1 MPWSAAIDQVI
12 ARGLFDRLPAT
23 FATYTYDRLREWD
36 LLFPAEQNYFERLLA
51 MLDRSEP
58 SAVGR
63 VFSPLGAVETKMGV
77 DRKTWNAKSFTLAHV
92 DFLQRSP
99 YYAEWRRA
107 ISAVFAEI
115 DPLLDAELGRKGRP
129 RLVIVTSPS
138 ELPAS
143 PDRMWTR
150 IASRGRRIS
159 LKIPETLDVRR
170 YLPLLLCG
178 GAQCNAG
185 TPSQMRPYTSWHVSA
200 GGAFPRMQP
209 AEVHLAYEDLASYRE
224 ALMAAVRN
232 LLKEKQIA
240 GPQQLGSELRNL
252 KVAPPAGEIGR
263 DPLLASFLR
272 SVLLAGNGTLLINN
286 TFAEWAAVQ
295 AIRRARPER
304 LVVSFSVRNKL
315 KPFSSLLIY
324 SDQVT
329 TNPVETQ
336 MDTLGTHVDLEVF
349 YQYIWQEC
357 EKYVEY
363 RNNTAYLFAG
373 EGMDEL
379 LAIGPPDFPL
389 LNMKSQ
395 LDLAAVHAASKE
407 WLGI

>member
-12 ARGLFDRLPAT
+12 AHGLFERLPAT

-36 LLFPAEQNYFERLLA
+36 LLFPAEQSYFERLLSL
-51 MLDRSEP
+51 LDRSEP
-58 SAVGR
+58 AAVTR
-63 VFSPLGAVETKMGV
+63 VFNPLSAIEEKMGV
-77 DRKTWNAKSFTLAHV
+77 DRKNWNTKSFNLGHV

-99 YYAEWRRA
+99 HYAEWRRVIA
-107 ISAVFAEI
+107 TIFAEI
-115 DPLLDAELGRKGRP
+115 DPLLDAELARKGRP
-129 RLVIVTSPS
+129 RLIIVIAPS

-150 IASRGRRIS
+150 IASRGKRIA
-159 LKIPETLDVRR
+159 LDVPDSLDVKM
-170 YLPLLLCG
+170 YLPMLLCG
-178 GAQCNAG
+178 GECLPAS
-185 TPSQMRPYTSWHVSA
+185 TSSRPPYSTWHISA
-200 GGAFPRMQP
+200 GSPFPP
-209 AEVHLAYEDLASYRE
+209 FDAGEVHFSYEDLAPYRDS
-224 ALMAAVRN
+224 LMAAVRN

-240 GPQQLGSELRNL
+240 GPQQLGAELKNL
-252 KVAPPAGEIGR
+252 KVAAPSGAAGK
-263 DPLLASFLR
+263 DPLLASYLR

-304 LVVSFSVRNKL
+304 MVVSFSVRNKL

-324 SDQVT
+324 SDQET
-329 TNPVETQ
+329 SNPVETQ
-336 MDTLGTHVDLEVF
+336 TDTLGTHVDLEVF

-363 RNNTAYLFAG
+363 RNNTAYLFVG
-373 EGMDEL
+373 EGMDEM

-389 LNMKSQ
+389 FNLKSPP
-395 LDLAAVHAASKE
+395 DLAAVHAAAKE

>member
-12 ARGLFDRLPAT
+12 ARGLFDRIPAT

-36 LLFPAEQNYFERLLA
+36 LLFPAEQGYFERLLSL
-51 MLDRSEP
+51 LDRSGP
-58 SAVGR
+58 AAVAR
-63 VFSPLGAVETKMGV
+63 VFSPLAAVEENMGV
-77 DRKTWNAKSFTLAHV
+77 DRRSWNSNGFNLGHI

-99 YYAEWRRA
+99 HYAEWRRV
-107 ISAVFAEI
+107 ISAIFAEI
-115 DPLLDAELGRKGRP
+115 DPLLEVELGRNGRP

-138 ELPAS
+138 ELPAA

-150 IASRGRRIS
+150 IAQRGKRIA
-159 LKIPETLDVRR
+159 LNVPESLDVKK
-170 YLPLLLCG
+170 YLPTLLCG
-178 GAQCNAG
+178 GECAATNG
-185 TPSQMRPYTSWHVSA
+185 TSRPPYSMWHISA
-200 GGAFPRMQP
+200 GGPFPP
-209 AEVHLAYEDLASYRE
+209 FHTGEVHLSYEDLTPYRDS
-224 ALMAAVRN
+224 LMAAVRN

-240 GPQQLGSELRNL
+240 GPQQLSAELKNL
-252 KVAPPAGEIGR
+252 KVVPPSGVAGT
-263 DPLLASFLR
+263 DALLTSFLR

-295 AIRRARPER
+295 LIRRARPER

-324 SDQVT
+324 SDQET
-329 TNPVETQ
+329 SSPVETQ

-363 RNNTAYLFAG
+363 RNNTAYLFVG
-373 EGMDEL
+373 EGMDEML
-379 LAIGPPDFPL
+379 VIGPPDFPL
-389 LNMKSQ
+389 LGMNAEP
-395 LDLAAVHAASKE
+395 DLAAVHAAAKE
-407 WLGI
+407 WLGT